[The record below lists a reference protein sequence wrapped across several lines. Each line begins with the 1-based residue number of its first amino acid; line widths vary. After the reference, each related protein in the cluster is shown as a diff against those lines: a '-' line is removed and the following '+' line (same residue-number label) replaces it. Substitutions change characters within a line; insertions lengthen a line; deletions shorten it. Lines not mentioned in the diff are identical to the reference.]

1 MFDFSI
7 IADFIGNNPIL
18 ISLAAGLF
26 AGETVILSIAILAS
40 GGLFSIWTLLI
51 FSYIGELIADF
62 LYFAIGRTRLI
73 HKLNKIKKFKIG
85 FDKTG
90 RVIDKLTHK
99 NILLTLFYSK
109 FIYGVRTLTI
119 FFLGYRKI
127 PWKKFIVAEVI
138 VMFLAVSLV
147 VGIGYSVGQ
156 GYRIAL
162 NIFRSFEIAI
172 TLAFLTLFIS
182 YLMKKNL
189 IEIIKN
195 KLKGK

>member
-73 HKLNKIKKFKIG
+73 HKLNKRKKFKIG

-172 TLAFLTLFIS
+172 TLVFLTLFIS